1 MKRRAQK
8 TPDTVRDL
16 RRVQI
21 VSAAREIVAG
31 EGLEAL
37 TIGALEDKLG
47 FSRGVITYHFDSKD
61 EIVGEVFASAVAE
74 IDAAT
79 LAELETSGSFEDKV
93 RAVVHAN
100 VRGFVDSPEASRI
113 LLSFLGRGL
122 GDAKVRAVVAGLY
135 ATYRRRCARLIR
147 EGTEAGAFIEVDAE
161 VAGSILVG
169 VVIGIAMQV
178 YADPRAIDVD
188 AAIEEAASTFVA
200 RLRAK
205 RQAGRPA

>member
-1 MKRRAQK
+1 M
-8 TPDTVRDL
+8 
-16 RRVQI
+16 
-21 VSAAREIVAG
+21 
-31 EGLEAL
+31 
-37 TIGALEDKLG
+37 
-47 FSRGVITYHFDSKD
+47 
-61 EIVGEVFASAVAE
+61 
-74 IDAAT
+74 
-79 LAELETSGSFEDKV
+79 
-93 RAVVHAN
+93 
-100 VRGFVDSPEASRI
+100 
-113 LLSFLGRGL
+113 
-122 GDAKVRAVVAGLY
+122 RAVVAGLY

>member
-1 MKRRAQK
+1 MKRPARK

-21 VSAAREIVAG
+21 VAAAREIVAG

-37 TIGALEDKLG
+37 TIGALEQKLG
-47 FSRGVITYHFDSKD
+47 FSRGVITYHFENKD
-61 EIVGEVFASAVAE
+61 EIVGEVFRSAIAE

-79 LAELETSGSFEDKV
+79 LAELETSGSFEAKV
-93 RAVVHAN
+93 HAVVHAN

-113 LLSFLGRGL
+113 LLSFLGKGL
-122 GDAKVRAVVAGLY
+122 GDAKVRGVVAGLY
-135 ATYRRRCARLIR
+135 ATYRRRCGRLIE
-147 EGTEAGAFIEVDAE
+147 EGQKSGAFIAVDRD
-161 VAGSILVG
+161 VAASLLVG

-178 YADPRAIDVD
+178 YADPRAVDVD
-188 AAIEEAASTFVA
+188 AAIDEASATFVA

-205 RQAGRPA
+205 R